1 MSKSMKILSLIGK
14 KLELYPDDTYRKVG
28 YILEMDD
35 TGILYEVTEAEKPK
49 DKGTY
54 FINNSCKFRCK
65 VIEEPEL
72 KPIPLDLEQDWKT
85 YKYQNYIDGLFF
97 YDPDKE
103 ILVTVYEGTG
113 DNLLNEDID
122 EGYLDYWNVDVYHK
136 GEGLIG
142 GGLMLLKEL
151 IITENPTLSSII
163 DKIMRN
169 AEMFDGLEGLDLK
182 AMSIVPSQ
190 GQELEHEFME

>member
-1 MSKSMKILSLIGK
+1 MERSMKTLSLIGK
-14 KLELYPDDTYRKVG
+14 KLEIYPADTHRKVG
-28 YILEMDD
+28 YILEIDD
-35 TGILYEVTEAEKPK
+35 SGILYEVTEAERSR
-49 DKGTY
+49 DKGTFFVSRGY
-54 FINNSCKFRCK
+54 GFCCK
-65 VIEEPEL
+65 VIEEPEF

-113 DNLLNEDID
+113 DNLLDEDMD
-122 EGYLDYWNVDVYHK
+122 EGYIDYWNVDVYHK
-136 GEGLIG
+136 GEGLVG
-142 GGLMLLKEL
+142 GGMMLLKEL
-151 IITENPTLSSII
+151 IIDENPTLSSII

-182 AMSIVPSQ
+182 AMSIAPSQ